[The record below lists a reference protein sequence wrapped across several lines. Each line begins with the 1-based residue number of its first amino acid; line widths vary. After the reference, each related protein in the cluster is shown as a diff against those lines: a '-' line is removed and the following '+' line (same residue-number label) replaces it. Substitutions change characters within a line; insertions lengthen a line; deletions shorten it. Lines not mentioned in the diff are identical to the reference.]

1 MSSVMDPQVKASPK
15 REPSVSPGCPAHI
28 EPEEWRSRV
37 ELAAAYRVF
46 DHLGWIE
53 LIFNH
58 ITLRVPGPETHFLIN
73 PYGLMYNEVTASNL
87 VKIDLAG
94 NKVAPSEY
102 EVNPAGYT
110 IHSAIHEARPDA
122 HCVMH
127 THTTTGSAVSCM
139 EGGLKNDNFYTSSIM
154 DMLAYHDFEGI
165 TQDPGE
171 KDRLVEHLGDKDLLI
186 LRNHGLLSCGHDVA
200 TAFFNLWRL
209 QRACDIQYAAHAM
222 GKTIAV
228 TDSAVQQSKRAVVT
242 DAKDFNNVQM
252 VFDAMVRIVDRKDP
266 SYRS

>member
-1 MSSVMDPQVKASPK
+1 MSSVMDPEVKALPVADS
-15 REPSVSPGCPAHI
+15 SVMAGCPAHI

-73 PYGLMYNEVTASNL
+73 PFGLMYSEVTASNL

-94 NKVAPSEY
+94 NKVMPSEFD
-102 EVNPAGYT
+102 VNPAGYT

-127 THTTTGSAVSCM
+127 THTTSGSAVSCM
-139 EGGLKNDNFYTSSIM
+139 QGGLKNDNFYTSSIM
-154 DMLAYHDFEGI
+154 DMIAYHDFEGI
-165 TQDPGE
+165 TQNPGE
-171 KDRLVEHLGDKDLLI
+171 KDRLVAHLGDKDLLI
-186 LRNHGLLSCGHDVA
+186 LRNHGLLSCGRDVA
-200 TAFFNLWRL
+200 TAFLNLWRL

-222 GKTIAV
+222 GDTIAV
-228 TDSAVQQSKRAVVT
+228 TDGAVQQSKSAVVS
-242 DAKDFNNVQM
+242 DAKQFNTTQM
-252 VFDAMVRIVDRKDP
+252 VFDAMVRIIDRKDP